1 MIGDI
6 IGWLIV
12 GLIVGALARLIMP
25 GRDPMGCL
33 MTALL
38 GIAGGIVGG
47 LVGRLIGWGAPRSNG
62 YFTPSRSWILSLA
75 GALLLLWIYRS
86 TRRSCGHQRFTEQA
100 FYYLPYEAHV

>member
-1 MIGDI
+1 MLGDI

-38 GIAGGIVGG
+38 GIAGSIVGG
-47 LVGRLIGWGAPRSNG
+47 LIGRLIGWGSRDSRG

-86 TRRSCGHQRFTEQA
+86 MRR
-100 FYYLPYEAHV
+100 P

>member
-38 GIAGGIVGG
+38 GIAGSVVGG
-47 LVGRLIGWGAPRSNG
+47 LIGRLIGWGARDNRG
-62 YFTPSRSWILSLA
+62 YFTPSRN
-75 GALLLLWIYRS
+75 
-86 TRRSCGHQRFTEQA
+86 
-100 FYYLPYEAHV
+100 

>member
-38 GIAGGIVGG
+38 GIAGSVVGG
-47 LVGRLIGWGAPRSNG
+47 LIGRLIGWGARDRAG
-62 YFTPSRSWILSLA
+62 YFTPSRSWILSLI

-86 TRRSCGHQRFTEQA
+86 MRR
-100 FYYLPYEAHV
+100 P

>member
-1 MIGDI
+1 MIGIGDI

-12 GLIVGALARLIMP
+12 GLIIGALARLIMP

-38 GIAGGIVGG
+38 GIAGSVIGG
-47 LVGRLIGWGAPRSNG
+47 LIGGLIGWGAGRGEG
-62 YFTPSRSWILSLA
+62 YFRPSRSWILSLV

-86 TRRSCGHQRFTEQA
+86 MKRR
-100 FYYLPYEAHV
+100 